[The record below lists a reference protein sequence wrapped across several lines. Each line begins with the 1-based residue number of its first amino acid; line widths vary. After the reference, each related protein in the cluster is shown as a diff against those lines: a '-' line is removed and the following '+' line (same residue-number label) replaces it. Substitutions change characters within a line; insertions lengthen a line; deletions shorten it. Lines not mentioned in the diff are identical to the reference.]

1 MNILVLHEVDYLK
14 KVVYEVHDIPE
25 LLAARGHD
33 VTFIDYEEHWERSH
47 KLDLVRWRTEVVT
60 GAHRAFDGE
69 GIHLR
74 RPGLIKLPV
83 LDRLSSVPSQFLE
96 IRRTLKS
103 KRFDVLFVYSLPTSG
118 LSAIWLARR
127 AGVPVV
133 FRSIEVLHRL
143 RRFPVSSAIWLSERL
158 AYPRVDRI
166 VALTPHIKDYVTGM
180 GAQPGKI
187 DVLLPGI
194 DPVRF
199 HPEPKDVELM
209 KKYALGPEHKVVMF
223 LGTMY
228 DFAGLDEVIAG
239 FPRVLQSVPE
249 ARLLLVGGAGVLE
262 QLRRLAK
269 DRNLEKEVI
278 FTGFADYDLLPKL
291 INCAD
296 VTIDSFRDELIT
308 RHVFPGKVPQYLACG
323 KPMVATP
330 LPGLTGI
337 LSGEKDGVLFRELG
351 PAFMDGLVELLTDDE
366 RRRRLGQNAFR
377 YVEGNHRWDRV
388 IDRLEGIFQQ
398 EIDRKKIVSRPR
410 NGPV

>member
-1 MNILVLHEVDYLK
+1 MNILVLHEIDYLK
-14 KVVYEVHDIPE
+14 KIVYEVHDIPE

-33 VTFIDYEEHWERSH
+33 VTFIDYEEHWGRRH
-47 KLDLVRWRTEVVT
+47 KLDLVRFRTEVVS
-60 GAHRAFDGE
+60 GARRAFDGE
-69 GIHLR
+69 HLELR

-118 LSAIWLARR
+118 LSAIWLAQR
-127 AGVPVV
+127 AGIPVV

-143 RRFPVSSAIWLSERL
+143 RPFPISSAIWLSERL

-166 VALTPHIKDYVTGM
+166 VALTPHIKSYVTGM

-199 HPEPKDVELM
+199 HPEPKDLELM
-209 KKYALGPEHKVVMF
+209 RKYGLGPEHKIVMF

-239 FPRVLQSVPE
+239 FPRVLEAVPQ
-249 ARLLLVGGAGVLE
+249 ARLLLVGGAGVVE
-262 QLRRLAK
+262 RLRRLAK
-269 DRNLEKEVI
+269 ERNLEKEVI
-278 FTGFADYDLLPKL
+278 FTGFADYGLLPRL

-308 RHVFPGKVPQYLACG
+308 RHIFPGKVPQYLACG

-351 PAFMDGLVELLTDDE
+351 PGFMDGLVELLTNEE
-366 RRRRLGQNAFR
+366 RRKRLGENAFR
-377 YVEGNHRWDRV
+377 YVQENHRWDRV
-388 IDRLEGIFQQ
+388 IDRLEGIFR
-398 EIDRKKIVSRPR
+398 EEMERKKAGAGLR
-410 NGPV
+410 G

>member
-1 MNILVLHEVDYLK
+1 
-14 KVVYEVHDIPE
+14 
-25 LLAARGHD
+25 
-33 VTFIDYEEHWERSH
+33 
-47 KLDLVRWRTEVVT
+47 VRFRTEVVS
-60 GAHRAFDGE
+60 GARRAFDGE
-69 GIHLR
+69 HLELR

-118 LSAIWLARR
+118 LSAIWLAQR
-127 AGVPVV
+127 AGIPVV

-143 RRFPVSSAIWLSERL
+143 RPFPISSAIWLSERL

-166 VALTPHIKDYVTGM
+166 VALTPHIKSYVTGM

-199 HPEPKDVELM
+199 HPEPKDLELM
-209 KKYALGPEHKVVMF
+209 KKYGLGPEHKIVMF

-239 FPRVLQSVPE
+239 FPRVLEAVPQ
-249 ARLLLVGGAGVLE
+249 ARLLLVGGAGVVE
-262 QLRRLAK
+262 RLRRLAK
-269 DRNLEKEVI
+269 ERNLEKEVI
-278 FTGFADYDLLPKL
+278 FTGFADYDLLPRL

-308 RHVFPGKVPQYLACG
+308 RHIFPGKVPQYLACG

-351 PAFMDGLVELLTDDE
+351 PGFMDGLVELLTNEE
-366 RRRRLGQNAFR
+366 RRKRLGENAFR
-377 YVEGNHRWDRV
+377 YVQENHRWDRV
-388 IDRLEGIFQQ
+388 IDRLEGIFRE
-398 EIDRKKIVSRPR
+398 EIGRKKAGARPR
-410 NGPV
+410 EEVS

>member
-25 LLAARGHD
+25 LLAARGHE
-33 VTFIDYEEHWERSH
+33 VTFIDYEEHWERRH
-47 KLDLVRWRTEVVT
+47 KLDLVRFRTEVVS
-60 GAHRAFDGE
+60 GVRRAFDGE
-69 GIHLR
+69 HLELR

-118 LSAIWLARR
+118 LSAIWLAQR
-127 AGVPVV
+127 AGIPVV

-143 RRFPVSSAIWLSERL
+143 RPFPVSSAIWLSERL

-166 VALTPHIKDYVTGM
+166 VALTPHVKSYLAGM
-180 GAQPGKI
+180 GAQPDKI

-194 DPVRF
+194 DAARF
-199 HPEPKDVELM
+199 HPEPKDLELM
-209 KKYALGPEHKVVMF
+209 KRYGLGPEHKVVMF

-239 FPRVLQSVPE
+239 FPHVLESVPQ
-249 ARLLLVGGAGVLE
+249 ARLLLVGGAGVLDR
-262 QLRRLAK
+262 LRRLAK
-269 DRNLEKEVI
+269 ERNLENQVI
-278 FTGFADYDLLPKL
+278 FTGFADYDLLPRL

-296 VTIDSFRDELIT
+296 VTINSFRDELIT
-308 RHVFPGKVPQYLACG
+308 RHIFPGKVPQYLACG

-337 LSGEKDGVLFRELG
+337 LAGEKDGVLFRELG
-351 PAFMDGLVELLTDDE
+351 PAFMDGLVELLTDGE
-366 RRRRLGQNAFR
+366 RRKRLGENAFR
-377 YVEGNHRWDRV
+377 YVQENHRWDKV
-388 IDRLEGIFQQ
+388 IDRLEGIFRE
-398 EIDRKKIVSRPR
+398 EIDRKKAVSRPR
-410 NGPV
+410 DGMS

>member
-1 MNILVLHEVDYLK
+1 MNILVIHEIDYLK

-33 VTFIDYEEHWERSH
+33 VTFIDYEENWERRNAF
-47 KLDLVRWRTEVVT
+47 DLARFRTEVVRGT
-60 GAHRAFDGE
+60 RRAFE
-69 GIHLR
+69 AEHLELR

-83 LDRLSSVPSQFLE
+83 LDRLSAVPAQFLE
-96 IRRTLKS
+96 IRRTLRS
-103 KRFDVLFVYSLPTSG
+103 KRFDVLFVYALPTSG

-127 AGVPVV
+127 AGIPVV

-143 RRFPVSSAIWLSERL
+143 RPFPISTAIWLSERL

-166 VALTPHIKDYVTGM
+166 VALTPHIKDYVCGL
-180 GAQPGKI
+180 GAEPSKI

-194 DPVRF
+194 DSTRF

-209 KKYALGPEHKVVMF
+209 KKYGLAPEHKVVMF

-228 DFAGLDEVIAG
+228 EFAGLDYVIAN
-239 FPRVLQSVPE
+239 FHRVLEKVPL

-262 QLRRLAK
+262 QLQSLTK
-269 DRNLEKEVI
+269 EHGLEKEVI
-278 FTGFADYDLLPKL
+278 FTGFADYDLLPRL

-308 RHVFPGKVPQYLACG
+308 RHIYPGKVPQYLACG

-337 LSGEKDGVLFRELG
+337 LSGEEQGVLYRKLG
-351 PAFMDGLVELLTDDE
+351 PEFMDGLVELLRDDE
-366 RRRRLGQNAFR
+366 RRERLGRNAFR
-377 YVEGNHRWDRV
+377 YVQENHRWDLV
-388 IDRLEGIFQQ
+388 IDRLEGIFQR
-398 EIDRKKIVSRPR
+398 EIDRKRASA
-410 NGPV
+410 

>member
-1 MNILVLHEVDYLK
+1 MNILVLHEIDYLK

-25 LLAARGHD
+25 LLAARGHH
-33 VTFIDYEEHWERSH
+33 VTFIDYEEHWERRN
-47 KLDLVRWRTEVVT
+47 KLDLVRFRTEVVN

-69 GIHLR
+69 HVELR
-74 RPGLIKLPV
+74 RPGLVKLPV

-96 IRRTLKS
+96 IRRTLRS
-103 KRFDVLFVYSLPTSG
+103 KPFDVVFLYSLPTSG

-143 RRFPVSSAIWLSERL
+143 RPFPVSSAIWLSERL

-166 VALTPHIKDYVTGM
+166 VALTPHIKDYVSGL
-180 GAQPGKI
+180 GAQAGKI

-194 DPVRF
+194 DPDRF
-199 HPEPKDVELM
+199 HPEPKDPELM
-209 KKYALGPEHKVVMF
+209 KKYGLGPQHRIVMF

-228 DFAGLDEVIAG
+228 DFAGLDEVIAS
-239 FPRVLQSVPE
+239 FPRVLAAVPQ
-249 ARLLLVGGAGVLE
+249 ARLLLVGGGGVAE

-269 DRNLEKEVI
+269 ERNLEKEGI
-278 FTGFADYDLLPKL
+278 FTGFADYDRLPRR

-308 RHVFPGKVPQYLACG
+308 RHICPGKVPQYLACG

-337 LSGEKDGVLFRELG
+337 LSGEQDGVLFRELG

-366 RRRRLGQNAFR
+366 RRRRLGENAFR
-377 YVEGNHRWDRV
+377 YVQENHRWDRV

-398 EIDRKKIVSRPR
+398 EIDRKKAV
-410 NGPV
+410 

>member
-33 VTFIDYEEHWERSH
+33 VTFIDYEEHWERRH
-47 KLDLVRWRTEVVT
+47 KLDLVRFRTEVVT

-69 GIHLR
+69 HIELR
-74 RPGLIKLPV
+74 RPGLVKLPI

-103 KRFDVLFVYSLPTSG
+103 KRFDVVFLYSVPTSG

-127 AGVPVV
+127 AGVPVI

-143 RRFPVSSAIWLSERL
+143 RPFPVSSAIRLSERL
-158 AYPRVDRI
+158 AYRRVDRI
-166 VALTPHIKDYVTGM
+166 LALTPHLKSYLVGL
-180 GAQPGKI
+180 GAPPGNI

-199 HPEPKDVELM
+199 RREPKDLELM
-209 KKYALGPEHKVVMF
+209 KKYGLGPEHKVVMF

-228 DFAGLDEVIAG
+228 GFAGLDDVIAR
-239 FPRVLQSVPE
+239 FPRVLGAVPQ
-249 ARLLLVGGAGVLE
+249 ARLLLVGGGGVVE

-296 VTIDSFRDELIT
+296 VTINSFRDELIT
-308 RHVFPGKVPQYLACG
+308 RHIFPGKVPQYLACG

-337 LSGEKDGVLFRELG
+337 LSGEQDGVLFRELG
-351 PAFMDGLVELLTDDE
+351 PAFMDGLVELLADEE
-366 RRRRLGQNAFR
+366 RRRRLGENAFR
-377 YVEGNHRWDRV
+377 YVQENHRWDRV
-388 IDRLEGIFQQ
+388 IDRLEGTFQQ
-398 EIDRKKIVSRPR
+398 EIDRKKAASRPAR
-410 NGPV
+410 GLG